1 MQKYIGKGVYGAIAI
16 GRIAVFK
23 REDLSV
29 EKVCCEDTDAEIKRF
44 ENAKNIAI
52 EQLKELYEKASKEVG
67 EVNAQIFE
75 VHMMMLNDSKYNEFI
90 YNIINTKKVNAEYAV
105 TEASDYF
112 SETFLETDDV
122 ICRLEV

>member
-52 EQLKELYEKASKEVG
+52 TATAIASNMLSNVITKFLFILIMFFELITLF
-67 EVNAQIFE
+67 NCF
-75 VHMMMLNDSKYNEFI
+75 
-90 YNIINTKKVNAEYAV
+90 
-105 TEASDYF
+105 
-112 SETFLETDDV
+112 
-122 ICRLEV
+122 

>member
-44 ENAKNIAI
+44 
-52 EQLKELYEKASKEVG
+52 
-67 EVNAQIFE
+67 
-75 VHMMMLNDSKYNEFI
+75 
-90 YNIINTKKVNAEYAV
+90 
-105 TEASDYF
+105 
-112 SETFLETDDV
+112 
-122 ICRLEV
+122 